1 MAQILAKDYNKAKST
16 LSSIAKPDAYTD
28 YLMAVV
34 GARTNNSSMVMDN
47 LKKAV
52 AKVVLFGVNKKK
64 CPTYFYAGHF
74 FSSYNLY
81 YLMIFMKSAFV
92 KYLENSKSEA
102 AFLASEESLATAF
115 FRLSIT
121 IEELLVLAPTTAIR

>member
-1 MAQILAKDYNKAKST
+1 M
-16 LSSIAKPDAYTD
+16 PDIF
-28 YLMAVV
+28 LCR
-34 GARTNNSSMVMDN
+34 ARSFQS
-47 LKKAV
+47 
-52 AKVVLFGVNKKK
+52 
-64 CPTYFYAGHF
+64 
-74 FSSYNLY
+74 NLY